1 MAKPSWISVSPASGT
16 NNGSFD
22 VTANDNYINPAR
34 EGVVTVTGG
43 GGINKTINVSQK
55 SNRLIL
61 QSVRQAGQSHPS
73 AKIKDMYGGKEYN
86 LTASNQYLAEINTDF
101 GAILMMV
108 YPGIGTG
115 TTTFMFKFSIDI
127 DEINLEMNDGSDRS
141 PYINGRINAS
151 NPTQVI
157 LNLGNGYPEISN
169 TELTIGIKAG
179 TQTMSIYYT
188 NNVNA

>member
-34 EGVVTVTGG
+34 KGVVTVTGG
-43 GGINKTINVSQK
+43 GINKTIDVSQK

-61 QSVRQAGQSHPS
+61 QRVRQVGQSYPPT
-73 AKIKDMYGGKEYN
+73 KIIDTYGGKEYN

-101 GAILMMV
+101 GAILIMA

-115 TTTFMFKFSIDI
+115 TINFMFQFNIDI
-127 DEINLEMNDGSDRS
+127 DEINLKMNDGSDRPS
-141 PYINGRINAS
+141 YINGRINAS
-151 NPTQVI
+151 DPTQVI

-179 TQTMSIYYT
+179 TQTMNIYYT
-188 NNVNA
+188 NNVNF

>member
-43 GGINKTINVSQK
+43 GINKTIDVSQK

-61 QSVRQAGQSHPS
+61 QRVRQQSQSHPPT
-73 AKIKDMYGGKEYN
+73 KVIDTYGGKEYY
-86 LTASNQYLAEINTDF
+86 LTSSNQYLAEINTDF
-101 GAILMMV
+101 GAIVEMT

-115 TTTFMFKFSIDI
+115 TTGFLFQFNIDI
-127 DEINLEMNDGSDRS
+127 DEIKLEMDDGSDRS
-141 PYINGRINAS
+141 PYINGRINT
-151 NPTQVI
+151 NPKQVL

-169 TELTIGIKAG
+169 AKLILGIKAG
-179 TQTMSIYYT
+179 TQTMNIYYT
-188 NNVNA
+188 NK

>member
-55 SNRLIL
+55 SNKLIL
-61 QSVRQAGQSHPS
+61 QNVRQQGQSYPS
-73 AKIKDMYGGKEYN
+73 AKVINTYGGKEYN
-86 LTASNQYLAEINTDF
+86 LTSSNNYLAEINTDF
-101 GAILMMV
+101 GAIVEMT

-115 TTTFMFKFSIDI
+115 GTNFLFQFNIDI
-127 DEINLEMNDGSDRS
+127 DEIKLEMDDGSDRS
-141 PYINGRINAS
+141 PYINGRIN
-151 NPTQVI
+151 PTNSKQVL

-169 TELTIGIKAG
+169 AKLILGIKAG
-179 TQTMSIYYT
+179 TQTMNIYYT
-188 NNVNA
+188 NR

>member
-43 GGINKTINVSQK
+43 GINKTIDVSQK

-61 QSVRQAGQSHPS
+61 QSVRQVGQNYPP
-73 AKIKDMYGGKEYN
+73 AKIKDTYGGKEYN

-115 TTTFMFKFSIDI
+115 TTNFLFQFNIDI

-151 NPTQVI
+151 NPTRVM

-179 TQTMSIYYT
+179 TQTMTIYYT
-188 NNVNA
+188 NNVDA

>member
-1 MAKPSWISVSPASGT
+1 MAKPSWISVSPVSGT

-43 GGINKTINVSQK
+43 GINKTIDVSQK
-55 SNRLIL
+55 SNRLTL
-61 QSVRQAGQSHPS
+61 QSVCQRGQSYPPT
-73 AKIKDMYGGKEYN
+73 KIKDVYEGKEYN

-101 GAILMMV
+101 GAIIIMV

-115 TTTFMFKFSIDI
+115 VTNFIFKFNIDI
-127 DEINLEMNDGSDRS
+127 DKINLEMGDGSDIS

-151 NPTQVI
+151 DPTQVI

-169 TELTIGIKAG
+169 TELIIGIKAD
-179 TQTMSIYYT
+179 TQTMNIYYT
-188 NNVNA
+188 NNVDI

>member
-1 MAKPSWISVSPASGT
+1 MAKPNWISISPTSG
-16 NNGSFD
+16 NNDGSFD
-22 VTANDNYINPAR
+22 VTAQGNGINPVR
-34 EGVVTVTGG
+34 KGIITVAG
-43 GGINKTINVSQK
+43 GGINKTIDVNQR

-61 QSVRQAGQSHPS
+61 QSVRQAGQSYPP
-73 AKIKDMYGGKEYN
+73 AKVKDTYGGKVYDI
-86 LTASNQYLAEINTDF
+86 TGSNQHLAEINTDF

-115 TTTFMFKFSIDI
+115 STNFIFQFNIDI

-151 NPTQVI
+151 NPTQVV

-169 TELTIGIKAG
+169 TELVIGIKAG

-188 NNVNA
+188 NNVDA

>member
-34 EGVVTVTGG
+34 EGVVTVTGE
-43 GGINKTINVSQK
+43 GINKTIDVSQK

-61 QSVRQAGQSHPS
+61 QSVRQAGQNYSP
-73 AKIKDMYGGKEYN
+73 AKIKDTHGGKEYN
-86 LTASNQYLAEINTDF
+86 LTASNKYLAEINTDF

-115 TTTFMFKFSIDI
+115 ATNFMFKFSIDI

-151 NPTQVI
+151 DPTQVM
-157 LNLGNGYPEISN
+157 LYLGNGYPEISN
-169 TELTIGIKAG
+169 TELIIGIKAG
-179 TQTMSIYYT
+179 TQTMNIYYT

>member
-1 MAKPSWISVSPASGT
+1 MAKPNWVSISPTSG
-16 NNGSFD
+16 NNDGSFD
-22 VTANDNYINPAR
+22 VTAQGNGINPAR
-34 EGVVTVTGG
+34 KGIITVAG
-43 GGINKTINVSQK
+43 GGINKTIDVNQR

-61 QSVRQAGQSHPS
+61 QSVRQGGQSYPP
-73 AKIKDMYGGKEYN
+73 AKVKDTYGGKVYYI
-86 LTASNQYLAEINTDF
+86 TASNKYLAEINTDF

-115 TTTFMFKFSIDI
+115 STNFIFQFNIDI
-127 DEINLEMNDGSDRS
+127 DEIALEMNDGSDKS

-151 NPTQVI
+151 DPTQVM

-179 TQTMSIYYT
+179 TQTMNIYYT
-188 NNVNA
+188 NNVDA

>member
-1 MAKPSWISVSPASGT
+1 MAKPNWVSISPTSG
-16 NNGSFD
+16 NNDGSFD
-22 VTANDNYINPAR
+22 VTAQGNGINPAR
-34 EGVVTVTGG
+34 EGIITVAG
-43 GGINKTINVSQK
+43 GGINKTIDVNQR

-61 QSVRQAGQSHPS
+61 QSVRQAGQSYPP
-73 AKIKDMYGGKEYN
+73 AKVKDTYGGKVYDI
-86 LTASNQYLAEINTDF
+86 TTSNNYLAEINTDF

-115 TTTFMFKFSIDI
+115 STNFIFKFNIDI

-151 NPTQVI
+151 DPTQVM

-169 TELTIGIKAG
+169 TELIIGIKAG
-179 TQTMSIYYT
+179 TQTMNIYYT
-188 NNVNA
+188 NNVDA

>member
-43 GGINKTINVSQK
+43 GINKTIDVSQK

-61 QSVRQAGQSHPS
+61 QSVRQVGRSYPS

-86 LTASNQYLAEINTDF
+86 LTDSNQYLAEINTDF

-115 TTTFMFKFSIDI
+115 ATNFIFKFSIDI

-141 PYINGRINAS
+141 PYISGRINVS
-151 NPTQVI
+151 DPTQVI
-157 LNLGNGYPEISN
+157 LNLNNGYPEISN
-169 TELTIGIKAG
+169 TELIIGIKAG
-179 TQTMSIYYT
+179 TQIMTIYYT

>member
-34 EGVVTVTGG
+34 KGVVTVTGG
-43 GGINKTINVSQK
+43 GINKTIDVSQK

-61 QSVRQAGQSHPS
+61 QYVRQGTSYSP
-73 AKIKDMYGGKEYN
+73 AKVIDTYNGREYN
-86 LTASNQYLAEINTDF
+86 LTSSNHYSAEINTDF
-101 GAILMMV
+101 GAIVEMT

-115 TTTFMFKFSIDI
+115 STLFLFQFSIDI
-127 DEINLEMNDGSDRS
+127 DEIKLEMDDGSDRS
-141 PYINGRINAS
+141 PYINGRINTTES
-151 NPTQVI
+151 KQVV

-169 TELTIGIKAG
+169 AKLILGIKAG
-179 TQTMSIYYT
+179 TQTMNIYYT
-188 NNVNA
+188 NR

>member
-1 MAKPSWISVSPASGT
+1 MAKPNWVSISPTSG
-16 NNGSFD
+16 NNDGSFD
-22 VTANDNYINPAR
+22 VTAQGNGINPAR
-34 EGVVTVTGG
+34 EGIITVAG
-43 GGINKTINVSQK
+43 GGINKTIDVNQR

-61 QSVRQAGQSHPS
+61 QRVRQAGQSYPP
-73 AKIKDMYGGKEYN
+73 AKIKDTYGGKEYN

-108 YPGIGTG
+108 YPGVGTG
-115 TTTFMFKFSIDI
+115 STNFIFQFNIDI
-127 DEINLEMNDGSDRS
+127 DEINLEMNDGSDIS

-151 NPTQVI
+151 DPTQVM

-179 TQTMSIYYT
+179 TQTMNIYYT

>member
-34 EGVVTVTGG
+34 KGVVTVTGG
-43 GGINKTINVSQK
+43 GINKTIDVSQK

-61 QSVRQAGQSHPS
+61 QSVRQVGQSYPH

-108 YPGIGTG
+108 YPNIGTG
-115 TTTFMFKFSIDI
+115 GTNFLFKFSIDI

-141 PYINGRINAS
+141 SYINGRINAS
-151 NPTQVI
+151 NPTEVI

-169 TELTIGIKAG
+169 TELIIGIRAG
-179 TQTMSIYYT
+179 TQTMNIYYT

>member
-1 MAKPSWISVSPASGT
+1 MAKPSWISVSPTSGT

-43 GGINKTINVSQK
+43 GINKTIDVSQK

-61 QSVRQAGQSHPS
+61 QRVRQMGQGYPPTRV
-73 AKIKDMYGGKEYN
+73 INTYGGKEYN
-86 LTASNQYLAEINTDF
+86 LTASNQYSAEINTDF
-101 GAILMMV
+101 GAIVEMT

-115 TTTFMFKFSIDI
+115 TISFLFQFSIDI
-127 DEINLEMNDGSDRS
+127 DEIKLEMDNGSDRS

-151 NPTQVI
+151 DPTQVM

-169 TELTIGIKAG
+169 AKLVLGIKAG

-188 NNVNA
+188 NR

>member
-1 MAKPSWISVSPASGT
+1 MAKPSWISVSPTSGT

-43 GGINKTINVSQK
+43 GINKTIDVSQK

-61 QSVRQAGQSHPS
+61 QSVRQAGQSYPP
-73 AKIKDMYGGKEYN
+73 AKIKDTYGGKEYN

-115 TTTFMFKFSIDI
+115 ATNFLFQFNIDI

-141 PYINGRINAS
+141 PYINGRINTS
-151 NPTQVI
+151 DPTQVM

-179 TQTMSIYYT
+179 TQTMNIYYT
-188 NNVNA
+188 NNVDA

>member
-43 GGINKTINVSQK
+43 INKTIDVSQK

-61 QSVRQAGQSHPS
+61 QCVQQQGQSYPP
-73 AKIKDMYGGKEYN
+73 AKVIDTYGGKEYN
-86 LTASNQYLAEINTDF
+86 LTSSNRYLAEINTDF
-101 GAILMMV
+101 GAIVEMT
-108 YPGIGTG
+108 YPGIGTC
-115 TTTFMFKFSIDI
+115 TTNFLFQFNIDI
-127 DEINLEMNDGSDRS
+127 DEIKLEMDDGSDRS
-141 PYINGRINAS
+141 PYINGRINTNS
-151 NPTQVI
+151 KQVL

-169 TELTIGIKAG
+169 AKLILGIKAG
-179 TQTMSIYYT
+179 TQTMNIYYT
-188 NNVNA
+188 NR